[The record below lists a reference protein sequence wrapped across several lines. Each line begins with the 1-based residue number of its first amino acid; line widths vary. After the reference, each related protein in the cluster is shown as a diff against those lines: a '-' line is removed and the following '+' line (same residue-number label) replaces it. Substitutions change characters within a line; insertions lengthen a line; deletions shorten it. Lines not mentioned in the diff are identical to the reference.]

1 MSILT
6 PLFSVSSPLRSR
18 RGMDLDF
25 PLLAG
30 CLALLGLGLVMI
42 ASASTEV
49 AAVLSGNPLYHMI
62 RHLIYLTIGLS
73 AALVTLLVPMSMW
86 QRFSGTLLLIGF
98 ILLVLVLIPG
108 IGREVNGAKRWIGF
122 GLFNLQPSELAKLFT
137 VVFIAGY
144 LVRRQEEVRE
154 RLSGFLKPMLVLG
167 PMAALLLAEPDFG
180 ATVVLVGS
188 CITMLFLGGVNLLRF
203 IPLAGVVLA
212 AGGLV
217 MISQSYRLER
227 LTNFIA
233 PWADQYGAGYQLS
246 QALIAF
252 GRGEW
257 LGVGLGNSIQKQF
270 YLPEAHTDFIFA
282 VLAEELGMVGA
293 LITVGLF
300 VFVAVRALYI
310 GLWAEKARQ
319 FFSAYVAYGIAVQW
333 IGQVLINIGV
343 NIGLLPTKG
352 LTLPFLSYGGS
363 SLVICC
369 VSLALLLRIE
379 WERRVLLGNEDV
391 EFEESDFAETE
402 PLVRTAAQP
411 EVRHAR

>member
-1 MSILT
+1 MLAQLLAA
-6 PLFSVSSPLRSR
+6 PSPLNTR
-18 RGMDLDF
+18 RGIDLDF

-42 ASASTEV
+42 TSASSEV
-49 AAVLSGNPLYHMI
+49 AAALSGNPLYHMV
-62 RHLIYLTIGLS
+62 RHLIYLLIGL
-73 AALVTLLVPMSMW
+73 AAAFATLLVPMAMW
-86 QRFSGTLLLIGF
+86 QRFSGALLLIAF
-98 ILLVLVLIPG
+98 VLLILVLLPG

-137 VVFIAGY
+137 VMFIAAY

-154 RLSGFLKPMLVLG
+154 KLTGFLKPMLVLG

-180 ATVVLVGS
+180 ATVVLVGAA
-188 CITMLFLGGVNLLRF
+188 IAMLFLGGINLLRF
-203 IPLAGVVLA
+203 IPLAAGVLA
-212 AGGLV
+212 LGALV
-217 MISQSYRLER
+217 MTSQAYRLQR
-227 LTNFIA
+227 LTNFVD

-257 LGVGLGNSIQKQF
+257 FGVGLGNSIQKQF
-270 YLPEAHTDFIFA
+270 YLPEAHTDFVFA
-282 VLAEELGMVGA
+282 VLAEELGMIGA
-293 LITVGLF
+293 LLTVALF
-300 VFVAVRALYI
+300 VFVSVRALYI
-310 GLWAEKARQ
+310 GLWAEKAKQ
-319 FFSAYVAYGIAVQW
+319 FFAAYVAYGLAFLW

-343 NIGLLPTKG
+343 NVGLLPTKG

-379 WERRVLLGNEDV
+379 WERRTSLGSE
-391 EFEESDFAETE
+391 EFEFSEADFFDGQSAE
-402 PLVRTAAQP
+402 
-411 EVRHAR
+411 EVRHGR